1 MINRIYKIFFTALV
15 CLLIPLNTFAHPG
28 RTDSK
33 GCHKCNADN
42 TNCASWGLN
51 DYEYHCHSGNT
62 YTNSKGQVFNSDG
75 TKISDGNS
83 STNTPTVPSTPSTPT
98 TPPAT
103 EDDTT
108 NNEPVTPPSTNN
120 NTNNNS
126 NGGTS
131 SSGSSSSGSTS
142 TTKPSSG
149 SSSSNITSDNRDVE
163 EEKDKIEEEEGKSN
177 DTSIKSIKVNGKS
190 VDVVDNMYAE
200 TIKRSLTLKITVTDK
215 NAKVDYELRELE
227 MGDNEFII
235 KVIAEDGTEKEYKL
249 TVKRIEGKGTATI
262 TELTLGSNEVYFENN
277 KAKVSILKGESI
289 SEYTY
294 KLSNT
299 DAQLKLYINDK
310 EVERI
315 DKLKDGD
322 ILTLITIDE
331 DNNELEYEVV
341 IEEMGAIESA
351 IFNII
356 VYTFVIAFFAGPIA
370 VIIFIIK
377 FNKKKVKN

>member
-1 MINRIYKIFFTALV
+1 MKKSYLNILFLV
-15 CLLIPLNTFAHPG
+15 LLLCVFVPLDVFAHPG
-28 RTDSK
+28 RLDSK
-33 GCHKCNADN
+33 GCHTCK
-42 TNCASWGLN
+42 TNCASWGLS

-75 TKISDGNS
+75 TKISDGDS
-83 STNTPTVPSTPSTPT
+83 STDTPSEPSTPSTPS

-103 EDDTT
+103 EDNTT
-108 NNEPVTPPSTNN
+108 DNETVIPPSANN

-126 NGGTS
+126 SGGTTSGNS
-131 SSGSSSSGSTS
+131 SSGGSTI

-149 SSSSNITSDNRDVE
+149 SSSSSVTSGDKNIEAETEEVE
-163 EEKDKIEEEEGKSN
+163 EISN

-200 TIKRSLTLKITVTDK
+200 TTKRSLTLKVTTTDK
-215 NAKVDYELRELE
+215 KAKVDYELRGLE
-227 MGDNEFII
+227 MGNNEFII
-235 KVIAEDGTEKEYKL
+235 KVTAEDGTEKEYKL
-249 TVKRIEGKGTATI
+249 TVKRVEGKGTATI
-262 TELTLGSNEVYFENN
+262 TELTLGSNEVSFENN
-277 KAKVSILKGESI
+277 KAKVSILNGESI
-289 SEYTY
+289 TEYTY

-299 DAQLKLYINDK
+299 NAQLKLYINDK

-356 VYTFVIAFFAGPIA
+356 VYTFVIAFFIGPIA
-370 VIIFIIK
+370 AIIFIIK

>member
-1 MINRIYKIFFTALV
+1 MINKIYKVILIALL

-42 TNCASWGLN
+42 TNCASWGLS

-83 STNTPTVPSTPSTPT
+83 SDDTPSEPSPPSSPTNPPSTD
-98 TPPAT
+98 
-103 EDDTT
+103 DDTT
-108 NNEPVTPPSTNN
+108 NNDPVTPPSTNN

-131 SSGSSSSGSTS
+131 SSGSTS

-149 SSSSNITSDNRDVE
+149 SSSSNITSDNKDVE
-163 EEKDKIEEEEGKSN
+163 EEKDEIEEEEEKSN

-200 TIKRSLTLKITVTDK
+200 TIKRSLTLKITATDK

-227 MGDNEFII
+227 IGDNEFII
-235 KVIAEDGTEKEYKL
+235 KVTAEDGTEKEYKL
-249 TVKRIEGKGTATI
+249 IVKRIEGIGTATI
-262 TELTLGSNEVYFENN
+262 TELTLGSNEVSFENN

-289 SEYTY
+289 TEYTY
-294 KLSNT
+294 KLSSTN
-299 DAQLKLYINDK
+299 AQLKLYINDK

-370 VIIFIIK
+370 AIIFIIK

>member
-1 MINRIYKIFFTALV
+1 MFV
-15 CLLIPLNTFAHPG
+15 PLDTFAHPG
-28 RTDSK
+28 GLNSS
-33 GCHKCNADN
+33 GCHYCR
-42 TNCASWGLN
+42 TNCAKWGLEQN
-51 DYEYHCHSGNT
+51 EYHCHNGNT
-62 YTNSKGQVFNSDG
+62 YSNSKGQVFNDDG
-75 TKISDGNS
+75 TKISEGNT
-83 STNTPTVPSTPSTPT
+83 STNTPIEPSIPSTPT
-98 TPPAT
+98 PPPAT
-103 EDDTT
+103 EDNTT
-108 NNEPVTPPSTNN
+108 NNDPVTPPSTNN

-126 NGGTS
+126 SGGTS
-131 SSGSSSSGSTS
+131 SGNSSSSGSTS

-149 SSSSNITSDNRDVE
+149 SSSSNVTSDNKSNEKEETEKVE
-163 EEKDKIEEEEGKSN
+163 EISN

-200 TIKRSLTLKITVTDK
+200 ITKRSLTLKVTTTDK

-235 KVIAEDGTEKEYKL
+235 KVIAEDGTKKEYKL
-249 TVKRIEGKGTATI
+249 TVKRIEGIGTATI
-262 TELTLGSNEVYFENN
+262 TELTLGSNEVSFENN

-289 SEYTY
+289 TEYTY

-299 DAQLKLYINDK
+299 NAQLKLYINDK

-356 VYTFVIAFFAGPIA
+356 VYTFVIALFAGPIA
-370 VIIFIIK
+370 AIIFIIK